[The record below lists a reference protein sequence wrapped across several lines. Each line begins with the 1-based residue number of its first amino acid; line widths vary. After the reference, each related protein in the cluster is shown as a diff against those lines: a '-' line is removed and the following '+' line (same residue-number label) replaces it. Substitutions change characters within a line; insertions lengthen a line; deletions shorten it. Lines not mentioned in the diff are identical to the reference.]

1 MKMTRYREGEPGDF
15 AFTAEDRARARV
27 LVARYPEGRQASA
40 VIALLDLAQRQSG
53 GWLPREAIEYV
64 ANFLEMAPIRV
75 HEVASFYSMFNLEP
89 VGRHLVQV
97 CRTTPCWLRGAAEL
111 TESCC
116 EKLGVGLG
124 GTSEDG
130 EFTLVEVECLGACA
144 NAPMVQIGDDYDE
157 DLTPERLGQIL
168 DDLKAGKEVPG
179 GSWIGRQSSMAEG
192 GLTTLKDL
200 PARAPSDPS
209 GALTGVPTGAPA
221 ASEEGA

>member
-1 MKMTRYREGEPGDF
+1 MKMTRYQEGEPGDF
-15 AFTAEDRARARV
+15 AFTAEDQARARA

-53 GWLPREAIEYV
+53 GWLPRQAIDYV

-116 EKLGVGLG
+116 RKLGVGLG
-124 GTSEDG
+124 QTSADG
-130 EFTLVEVECLGACA
+130 EFTVVEVECLGACA
-144 NAPMVQIGDDYDE
+144 NAPMVQIGDDYYE

-168 DDLKAGKEVPG
+168 DDLMAGKEVPG
-179 GSWIGRQSSMAEG
+179 GSRIGRQSSMPEG

-200 PARAPSDPS
+200 PARAPADPS
-209 GALTGVPTGAPA
+209 GAPGGTPTGAPA
-221 ASEEGA
+221 APEEGA

>member
-15 AFTAEDRARARV
+15 AFTAEGEARARV
-27 LVARYPEGRQASA
+27 VIARYPEGRQASA
-40 VIALLDLAQRQSG
+40 VIALLDLAQRQNH
-53 GWLPREAIEYV
+53 GWLSREAIDYV

-75 HEVASFYSMFNLEP
+75 HEVASFYSMFNLQP

-97 CRTTPCWLRGAAEL
+97 CRTTPCWLRGAGEL

-124 GTSEDG
+124 ETSADG
-130 EFTLVEVECLGACA
+130 AFTLIEVECLGACA
-144 NAPMVQIGDDYDE
+144 NAPMVQIGDDYYE

-179 GSWIGRQSSMAEG
+179 GSRIGRQSSMPEG
-192 GLTTLKDL
+192 GATTLKDL
-200 PARAPSDPS
+200 PARAPADPN
-209 GALTGVPTGAPA
+209 GAPA
-221 ASEEGA
+221 GAPAVPEEGA

>member
-1 MKMTRYREGEPGDF
+1 MKMTCYRAGEPGDF
-15 AFTAEDRARARV
+15 TFTAEDQARARA

-53 GWLPREAIEYV
+53 GWLPREAVDYV

-75 HEVASFYSMFNLEP
+75 HEVASFYSMFNLQP

-116 EKLGVGLG
+116 QKLDVGLG

-130 EFTLVEVECLGACA
+130 EFTLIEVECLGACA
-144 NAPMVQIGDDYDE
+144 NAPMVQIGDDYYE

-179 GSWIGRQSSMAEG
+179 GSRGGRH
-192 GLTTLKDL
+192 TWT
-200 PARAPSDPS
+200 RCR
-209 GALTGVPTGAPA
+209 PTGWRLNM
-221 ASEEGA
+221 E

>member
-15 AFTAEDRARARV
+15 AFTAEDQARARA

-75 HEVASFYSMFNLEP
+75 YEVASFYSMFNLEP

-111 TESCC
+111 TQSCC
-116 EKLGVGLG
+116 AKLGVGLG
-124 GTSEDG
+124 GTSADG
-130 EFTLVEVECLGACA
+130 AFTLVEVECLGACA
-144 NAPMVQIGDDYDE
+144 NAPMVQIGDDYYE

-179 GSWIGRQSSMAEG
+179 GSRIGRQSSMPEG
-192 GLTTLKDL
+192 GLTTLTDL
-200 PARAPSDPS
+200 PARALS
-209 GALTGVPTGAPA
+209 GPNGAPA
-221 ASEEGA
+221 APGEGA